1 MHGAQ
6 ESKLTARA
14 GPRNTRSGLHMANKL
29 LTVLLLQVPTCR
41 ARVGWRLREDK
52 AGRSSYS
59 KTRIRPYMHV
69 TSCCAWAL
77 GLITIFSAYI
87 VTQCSLS

>member
-6 ESKLTARA
+6 ERKLTARA
-14 GPRNTRSGLHMANKL
+14 GPSNTRSGLHTANKL
-29 LTVLLLQVPTCR
+29 LTTLLLQVPTCR
-41 ARVGWRLREDK
+41 ASVGRRLHEDK

-59 KTRIRPYMHV
+59 KTRIRLYMHV
-69 TSCCAWAL
+69 MSCRAWAL